1 MPIDRWL
8 FENLVCPRDDEPME
22 LFGAQLKCANGHAYR
37 IVDGIPI
44 LLRDDV
50 DHVHWAAV
58 RRRSVVDRAPKSSQD
73 VAPSSRTIVRNDMV
87 WLGCRKCPCES
98 L

>member
-58 RRRSVVDRAPKSSQD
+58 RALELSEEILLSGAGDANTYEGNAMTASC
-73 VAPSSRTIVRNDMV
+73 RNEMNDN
-87 WLGCRKCPCES
+87 P
-98 L
+98 